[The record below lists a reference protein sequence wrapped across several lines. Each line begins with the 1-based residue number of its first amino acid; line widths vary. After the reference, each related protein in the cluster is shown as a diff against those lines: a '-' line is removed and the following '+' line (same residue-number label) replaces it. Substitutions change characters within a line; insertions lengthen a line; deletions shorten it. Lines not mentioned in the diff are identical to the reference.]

1 VLPKHKGLKVEKEEE
16 EEDEDYPILEKYKGK
31 FIVLHVG
38 LV

>member
-1 VLPKHKGLKVEKEEE
+1 MLPKHKGLKVEEE
-16 EEDEDYPILEKYKGK
+16 EEDEDYPILEKYKSK